1 VQTDISFLGDI
12 DPQEQRMSTVPSRV
26 LARLTYAN
34 LVSTAALVLALGT
47 GTAYAAN
54 TIGSSDLI
62 DGDVQHV
69 DLAAD
74 AVAGDRI
81 ANGTVGRADLAPDAD
96 AVAGDRV
103 VDGSIALADLSG
115 IEVQSTVSVPA
126 KAIKPGRCAVLTIG
140 ATGARAGQLVALS
153 PVGKLPKGIV
163 LSGRGVMR
171 NDTVELS
178 VCNLDRRPSKALG
191 AVPVRVV
198 TFS

>member
-1 VQTDISFLGDI
+1 
-12 DPQEQRMSTVPSRV
+12 MSTLSNRF

-34 LVSTAALVLALGT
+34 LVSTAALVVALGT

-54 TIGSSDLI
+54 TIGSVDLI

-69 DLAAD
+69 DLAST

-81 ANGTVGRADLAPDAD
+81 VDASVGRADLAPDAD

-103 VDGSIALADLSG
+103 VDGSLSLADLSG
-115 IEVQSTVSVPA
+115 IEVQGTVSVPA
-126 KAIKPGRCAVLTIG
+126 KAIKPGRCVVLTIG
-140 ATGARAGQLVALS
+140 ATGARSGQFVALS

-171 NDTVELS
+171 NDTVEVG
-178 VCNLDRRPSKALG
+178 VCNLDRKPSKALA
-191 AVPVRVV
+191 AVPVRLV
-198 TFS
+198 TFN